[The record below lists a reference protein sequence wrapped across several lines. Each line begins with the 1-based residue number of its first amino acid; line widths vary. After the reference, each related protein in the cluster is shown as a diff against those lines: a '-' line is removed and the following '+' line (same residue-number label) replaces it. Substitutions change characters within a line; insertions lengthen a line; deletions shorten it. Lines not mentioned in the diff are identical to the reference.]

1 MQNDEL
7 LDIVSLNDEVIGQK
21 YRSEVYELAM
31 KNFRAINA
39 FLINEQR
46 QLWIPTRTAHK
57 KLFPLSLDT
66 SVGGHVSAGEN
77 YEQAF
82 VRELHEELNIHIHE
96 VSYQYIAKLTP
107 HEHNVSAF
115 MHLYMIETNQSPN
128 YNPDDFI
135 SAQWYNVD
143 EVLNL
148 IAQGTPSKNDLP
160 VILHYL
166 KKINLL

>member
-1 MQNDEL
+1 M
-7 LDIVSLNDEVIGQK
+7 
-21 YRSEVYELAM
+21 
-31 KNFRAINA
+31 
-39 FLINEQR
+39 
-46 QLWIPTRTAHK
+46 K

-66 SVGGHVSAGEN
+66 SVGGQVSAGEE

-82 VRELHEELNIHIHE
+82 IRELHEELNIHIHE
-96 VSYQYIAKLTP
+96 VRYRYIAKLTP

-115 MHLYMIETNQSPN
+115 MHLYMIVTNKSPN

-135 SAQWYNVD
+135 SAQWYKVD

-166 KKINLL
+166 KKTQVI